1 VLLVDAIDGDADLE
15 TLVIALVC
23 KYNVNVNFKIIIFI
37 KGVLNRE

>member
-23 KYNVNVNFKIIIFI
+23 KYNVNINFKIVIFM
-37 KGVLNRE
+37 KGLLNRD

>member
-1 VLLVDAIDGDADLE
+1 MLVDAIDGDADLE
-15 TLVIALVC
+15 TLVVALVC